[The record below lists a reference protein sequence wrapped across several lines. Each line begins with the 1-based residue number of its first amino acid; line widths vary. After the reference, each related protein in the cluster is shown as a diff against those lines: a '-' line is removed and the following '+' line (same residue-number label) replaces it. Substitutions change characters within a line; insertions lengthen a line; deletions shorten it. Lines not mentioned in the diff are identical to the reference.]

1 MNLEKRLSSNKS
13 EREEIRQNIKD
24 ILAEGNNELGISSIL
39 EHSGNNNE
47 TDILEYCTPNYATN
61 TSKLFSTKDKPNLN
75 NPSSEK
81 WDSGEKMFVDIQNL
95 ESFSLCPH
103 KSPKNKLNLNKESQ
117 KLIEEL
123 KSLEEEN
130 RRDEE
135 KEILY
140 SGEINAED
148 LVQESS
154 KSILYPF

>member
-1 MNLEKRLSSNKS
+1 
-13 EREEIRQNIKD
+13 
-24 ILAEGNNELGISSIL
+24 
-39 EHSGNNNE
+39 
-47 TDILEYCTPNYATN
+47 
-61 TSKLFSTKDKPNLN
+61 
-75 NPSSEK
+75 
-81 WDSGEKMFVDIQNL
+81 MFVDIQNL